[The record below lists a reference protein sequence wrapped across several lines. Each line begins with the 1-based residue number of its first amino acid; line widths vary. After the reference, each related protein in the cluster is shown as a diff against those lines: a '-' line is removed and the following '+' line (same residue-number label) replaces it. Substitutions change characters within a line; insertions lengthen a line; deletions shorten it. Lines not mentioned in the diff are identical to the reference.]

1 MELDNRTI
9 TGETHGM
16 NISAYDVH
24 KDDVLRPLNDPIE
37 DEGGLAVLYGNLAP
51 TGAIIK
57 PTAASKDLMVH
68 KGKAVVFEDHEDLY
82 ARIDDPNLEVRPEDV
97 LVMKN
102 SGPVGAPGM
111 PEWGFMPI
119 PKKILAMGVR
129 DMVRLSDARMSGTAF
144 GTVVVHVTPESSGGG
159 PLSVVRDGDE
169 IELDVPNRVLKL
181 NIDDVEFRK
190 RLEDPGRPAPE
201 FKRGYKRF
209 HAQHIMQADKG
220 CDFDFLR
227 SELLN

>member
-1 MELDNRTI
+1 
-9 TGETHGM
+9 
-16 NISAYDVH
+16 
-24 KDDVLRPLNDPIE
+24 
-37 DEGGLAVLYGNLAP
+37 
-51 TGAIIK
+51 
-57 PTAASKDLMVH
+57 MVH
-68 KGKAVVFEDHEDLY
+68 RGKAVVFEDHEDLY
-82 ARIDDPNLEVRPEDV
+82 ARIDDPNLEVTPEDV

-190 RLEDPGRPAPE
+190 RLEGPGRPAPE